1 MQRKKVLDEHD
12 IQDILQICKMGIW
25 RLYIDI
31 FIRKKARCMFAAV
44 ARRMIQ

>member
-12 IQDILQICKMGIW
+12 IQDILQVCKMGIW

-31 FIRKKARCMFAAV
+31 FIREMMFAAV